1 VKDNACTNR
10 DLFTDF
16 GFELKEVKV
25 IMAMG
30 EVLYVFTESGFGL
43 ESVKIH
49 IDPPLTSLPSSIL
62 DLLKPPKWTIC

>member
-1 VKDNACTNR
+1 MSRLGLTHHSSSFFVVAGDYACTNR

-16 GFELKEVKV
+16 GL
-25 IMAMG
+25 
-30 EVLYVFTESGFGL
+30 GL